1 MSSNSVINI
10 GILSL
15 SLFFS
20 SVFNL
25 LAWES
30 VLTAIE
36 KHSVEH
42 NVDVLEMYPQCQIEQ
57 VNHGSF

>member
-1 MSSNSVINI
+1 MSSNTVINI

-25 LAWES
+25 IAWES

-36 KHSVEH
+36 KRSVAH
-42 NVDVLEMYPQCQIEQ
+42 NVDILEMYPQCPVER
-57 VNHGSF
+57 VVHGSP